1 MQVLDERSPVPL
13 YYQLQEVIRTRIENG
28 EWGPGQQLPPEADL
42 CKEFNL
48 SRGTVRQALS
58 DLVRE
63 GMLHRRRGKGSFV
76 AAPKIQQDLNSL
88 LGFSDYVRNVLGAD
102 LGSRLISVNVVP
114 ATPSIARTLGVR
126 EGSDVVEV
134 RKVKLVDD
142 QPFFLAAAFLP
153 RDANPGLEN
162 DNHSN
167 GSLIQMLRDRYNFQ
181 VAKVKG
187 WFEPVLVTEY
197 EASLLEVE
205 KDSPAMLYQRIR
217 YDADEKPLMLSKN
230 VIRGDMCRITFQV
243 ADMDKD

>member
-1 MQVLDERSPVPL
+1 MLDERSPVPL
-13 YYQLQEVIRTRIENG
+13 YYQLQEIIRSRIDNG
-28 EWGPGQQLPPEADL
+28 QWGPGQQLPPEADL
-42 CKEFNL
+42 CQEFNL

-76 AAPKIQQDLNSL
+76 ATPKIQQDLQSL
-88 LGFSDYVRNVLGAD
+88 MGFSSYVKNVLGAD
-102 LGSRLISVNVVP
+102 LGSRLISARVIP
-114 ATPSIARTLGVR
+114 ATASLAKTLGVR
-126 EGSDVVEV
+126 EGSDIVEI

-142 QPFFLAAAFLP
+142 QPFFLSAAFLP
-153 RDANPGLEN
+153 RDANPGLEK
-162 DNHSN
+162 DDHSD
-167 GSLIQMLRDRYNFQ
+167 GSLIQLLREKYGLQ

-197 EASLLEVE
+197 EASLLDVE

-217 YDADEKPLMLSKN
+217 FDADDKPLMLSKN

-243 ADMDKD
+243 ADADRD

>member
-1 MQVLDERSPVPL
+1 MLDERSPVPL
-13 YYQLQEVIRTRIENG
+13 YYQLQEIIRTRIENG
-28 EWGPGQQLPPEADL
+28 EWGPGKQLPPEADL

-88 LGFSDYVRNVLGAD
+88 LGFSDYVKNVLGAD
-102 LGSRLISVNVVP
+102 LGSRLISVKVIP
-114 ATPSIARTLGVR
+114 ATSSVAKALEVR
-126 EGSDVVEV
+126 EGSEIVEI
-134 RKVKLVDD
+134 RKVKLVDS
-142 QPFFLAAAFLP
+142 QPFFLAVAFLP

-162 DNHSN
+162 DDHSN
-167 GSLIQMLRDRYNFQ
+167 GSLIGMLREKHGFQ

-197 EASLLEVE
+197 KSSLLDVE

-217 YDADEKPLMLSKN
+217 FDADDKPLMLSKN

-243 ADMDKD
+243 ADVDKD